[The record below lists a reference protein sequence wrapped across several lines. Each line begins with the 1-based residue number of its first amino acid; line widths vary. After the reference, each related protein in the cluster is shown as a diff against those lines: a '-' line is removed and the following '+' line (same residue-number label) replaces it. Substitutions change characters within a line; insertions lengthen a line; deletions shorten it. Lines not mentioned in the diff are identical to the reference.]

1 MKKNIL
7 LYHIL
12 YILFFN
18 TSFSQNIH
26 LGFKGSDSTSTV
38 FFKNLDSKTTH
49 KDLQSLQ
56 SEIRRIQKTALH
68 NGYFNAEFP
77 SKNKINDST
86 YLQKVTL
93 NHRYKKITINYNNKQ
108 ISEAELNDILDKNSK
123 IKTNYF
129 TTKTTQLESNLNNII
144 KHLSNKG
151 QVFSSIQ
158 LRNINISPNKVS
170 AYLYMDISETNYIS
184 DIKIK
189 GYEKFP
195 KKFIRNYLKIKRKQK
210 LNLKDLEEKSE
221 GINNLLFANEIKK
234 PEILFTKDSTVVYL
248 YLKKQK
254 SNSFEGFLGFSNNE
268 QSSKI
273 ELNGNIN
280 LQLVNNLNSGE
291 ELHLKYQSTENEQKH
306 TNIKLKLPYLF
317 NSPFDLEGEL
327 DIFKKDS
334 SFTNN
339 TQVINTKYTISRNIK
354 TGIGI
359 EFHSSNSLIN
369 NTVNTEDFK
378 RKAYTFSFNHQKPNK
393 HNNLFP
399 YKTQTTLK
407 LALATRKTELQKTP
421 QQNIYISSEYIFK
434 LNRKNTF
441 FLKSENYYLFSKTTL
456 ENELQY
462 IGGINS
468 IRGLKENSIPST
480 QYSIINSEY
489 RIELNKTLYTH
500 TVIDYAIT
508 KNNTNNNFD
517 NIFGFGIGFGLKTNN
532 NLLRFVFANSKIK
545 DEQIKFSNFKIHLSL
560 NTSFNPTHKNI

>member
-7 LYHIL
+7 LYHVI
-12 YILFFN
+12 YIFFLN
-18 TSFSQNIH
+18 ASFSQNTH
-26 LGFKGSDSTSTV
+26 LQLKGTDSISNTFLKKLS
-38 FFKNLDSKTTH
+38 SKTTF
-49 KDLQSLQ
+49 KDLKSLQ
-56 SEIRRIQKTALH
+56 AEIYRIQKTTLY
-68 NGYFNAEFP
+68 NGYFNAYFP
-77 SKNKINDST
+77 SKTKINDST
-86 YLQKVTL
+86 YLQKTTL
-93 NHRYKKITINYNNKQ
+93 NIRHDNITINYNNKQ
-108 ISEAELNDILDKNSK
+108 ISEKELNNILIDISK
-123 IKTNYF
+123 INTNSF
-129 TTKTTQLESNLNNII
+129 TTKTTKLENNLNIII

-158 LRNINISPNKVS
+158 LKNININSNKVF
-170 AYLYMDISETNYIS
+170 ADLHMDIAKTNYIS

-195 KKFIRNYLKIKRKQK
+195 KKFIKHYLRIKKQKK
-210 LNLKDLEEKSE
+210 LNLKDLEDKSE
-221 GINNLLFANEIKK
+221 GVNNLIFANEIKK

-248 YLKKQK
+248 YLNKQK
-254 SNSFEGFLGFSNNE
+254 SNSFEGFLGFSTNQ
-268 QSSKI
+268 QSNKI
-273 ELNGNIN
+273 EFNGNIN

-306 TNIKLKLPYLF
+306 TNIKLKLPYLI

-339 TQVINTKYTISRNIK
+339 TQAINTKYTISRNIK

-369 NTVNTEDFK
+369 NTTNNEDFK
-378 RKAYTFSFNHQKPNK
+378 RKAYTLSFDHQKPNK
-393 HNNLFP
+393 QNNLFP
-399 YKTQTTLK
+399 YKTQTRLK
-407 LALATRKTELQKTP
+407 LALATRKTESQKTP
-421 QQNIYISSEYIFK
+421 QQSIYISSEYIFK

-468 IRGLKENSIPST
+468 IRGLKENSVPST

-508 KNNTNNNFD
+508 KNNINNNFD

-545 DEQIKFSNFKIHLSL
+545 NEQIKFANSKIHLSL
-560 NTSFNPTHKNI
+560 NTRF

>member
-7 LYHIL
+7 LYLII

-18 TSFSQNIH
+18 LSFSQKIH
-26 LGFKGSDSTSTV
+26 LELKGTDSISSA
-38 FFKNLDSKTTH
+38 FLKKIDSKKTF
-49 KDLQSLQ
+49 KDLESLQ
-56 SEIRRIQKTALH
+56 SEIHRAQKKALY

-77 SKNKINDST
+77 TKNKINDST
-86 YLQKVTL
+86 YSQKTTL
-93 NHRYKKITINYNNKQ
+93 NFSYEKITINYNNKQ
-108 ISEAELNDILDKNSK
+108 ISEAELNNILDENSK
-123 IKTNYF
+123 INTNDF
-129 TTKTTQLESNLNNII
+129 TTKTRQLENNLNNII

-158 LRNINISPNKVS
+158 LNNLNISLNKVS
-170 AYLYMDISETNYIS
+170 ADLHMNISKTNYIS

-195 KKFIRNYLKIKRKQK
+195 KKFIKHYLKIKKQK
-210 LNLKDLEEKSE
+210 KLKLKDLEEKSD

-234 PEILFTKDSTVVYL
+234 PEILFTKDSTIVYL

-254 SNSFEGFLGFSNNE
+254 SNSFEGFLGFSTNQ
-268 QSSKI
+268 QSNRI
-273 ELNGNIN
+273 EFNGNIN
-280 LQLVNNLNSGE
+280 LQLINNLNSGE
-291 ELHLKYQSTENEQKH
+291 QLHLKYQSTENEQKH
-306 TNIKLKLPYLF
+306 TNINLKLPYLF
-317 NSPFDLEGEL
+317 NSPFDLEAEL

-339 TQVINTKYTISRNIK
+339 TQAIKTKYTLSRNIK
-354 TGIGI
+354 TGIGM
-359 EFHSSNSLIN
+359 EFHSSNSLTN
-369 NTVNTEDFK
+369 NTVNSEDFK

-407 LALATRKTELQKTP
+407 LALATRKTESRKTP

-434 LNRKNTF
+434 LNQKNTF
-441 FLKSENYYLFSKTTL
+441 FLKSINYYLFSKTTL
-456 ENELQY
+456 ENELHY

-468 IRGLKENSIPST
+468 IRGLKENSIPSS

-532 NLLRFVFANSKIK
+532 NLLRFIFANSKIK
-545 DEQIKFSNFKIHLSL
+545 NEQIKFSNSKIHLSL
-560 NTSFNPTHKNI
+560 STQF

>member
-7 LYHIL
+7 LYHII
-12 YILFFN
+12 YTLFFS

-26 LGFKGSDSTSTV
+26 LKLKGTDSV
-38 FFKNLDSKTTH
+38 SKSFIN
-49 KDLQSLQ
+49 KIEPKKSFEDLKSLQ
-56 SEIRRIQKTALH
+56 NEILKTQKTAFN
-68 NGYFNAEFP
+68 NGFFNAEYP

-86 YLQKVTL
+86 YLQIITL
-93 NHRYKKITINYNNKQ
+93 NFRYKKITINYDKKQ
-108 ISEAELNDILDKNSK
+108 ISETELNNLLNENSEIKPNYFITNTAELEN
-123 IKTNYF
+123 
-129 TTKTTQLESNLNNII
+129 NLNSII
-144 KHLSNKG
+144 KYLSHKGKVFSNIQLSN
-151 QVFSSIQ
+151 V
-158 LRNINISPNKVS
+158 NINTGKVS
-170 AYLYMDISETNYIS
+170 ANLLMDISETNYIS

-195 KKFIRNYLKIKRKQK
+195 KKFIKHYLRIKRQKK

-221 GINNLLFANEIKK
+221 GINNLLFASELKK
-234 PEILFTKDSTVVYL
+234 PEILFTKDSTIVYL

-254 SNSFEGFLGFSNNE
+254 SNSFEGFLGFSTNQ
-268 QSSKI
+268 QSNKI
-273 ELNGNIN
+273 ELNGNID
-280 LQLVNNLNSGE
+280 LKLINNLNSGE

-317 NSPFDLEGEL
+317 NSPFSIESEL

-339 TQVINTKYTISRNIK
+339 TQAINTKYTISRNIK
-354 TGIGI
+354 TGVGL
-359 EFHSSNSLIN
+359 EFNSSNSLIK
-369 NTVNTEDFK
+369 NTVNSEDFK
-378 RKAYTFSFNHQKPNK
+378 KKAYTFSFNHQKPNR

-399 YKTQTTLK
+399 YKTRTTLK

-421 QQNIYISSEYIFK
+421 QQNAYISSEYIFK
-434 LNRKNTF
+434 LNRKNSF

-456 ENELQY
+456 ENELHY

-468 IRGLKENSIPST
+468 IRGLKENSIPSA

-508 KNNTNNNFD
+508 KNNSNDNFD

-545 DEQIKFSNFKIHLSL
+545 NEQIKFSNSKIHLSL
-560 NTSFNPTHKNI
+560 STRF